1 MDGSMI
7 TRDNLVVKVEAIAAD
22 SVTNS
27 LHVIPELSDEGE
39 TNSHVNEVGT
49 FSPLTWRTNVRPA
62 RPISVI
68 TLPR

>member
-39 TNSHVNEVGT
+39 TNSYVNEVGS
-49 FSPLTWRTNVRPA
+49 FSPLT
-62 RPISVI
+62 
-68 TLPR
+68 